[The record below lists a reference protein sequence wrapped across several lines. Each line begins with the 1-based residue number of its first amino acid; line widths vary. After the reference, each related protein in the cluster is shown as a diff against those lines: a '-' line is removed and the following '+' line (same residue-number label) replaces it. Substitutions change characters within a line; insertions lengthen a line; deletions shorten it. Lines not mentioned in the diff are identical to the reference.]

1 MREPT
6 RSTPSASAPDDE
18 TAAERIHAVTVTDLP
33 AGDPAAS
40 PERLFEAVQRH
51 FELAADRIGL
61 DEGARKV
68 LSTHR
73 REVAVSV
80 RVGMDDGSFEVY
92 PGWRIQHSGA
102 RGPFKGGLRFHPNAS
117 RDEFRCF
124 SALMTW
130 KTALLDVPFG
140 GAKGGVQVDPKT
152 LSKAELERLCRSFF
166 SAIEMMLGPFRDIPA
181 PDVNTGPREMAWMY
195 DEYSRSRGDS
205 PAVITGKPVGLGG
218 SLGRDAATGRG
229 ALFALDRIARS
240 RRWTRE
246 QIRVAVEGFGNA
258 GSWFAQ
264 LAHQLGYRVVAV
276 SDSQGAVVN
285 PEGLIPHDVLGH
297 KRETGSV
304 TGHKHADS
312 IAGDDLIGVECEVLA
327 PAALEESLRIDNAD
341 RVKANLVLEIANH
354 PTTPEGDGLLQDRGV
369 WVIPD
374 ILGSAGGVTVSYL
387 EWVQNLQRERW
398 TEERVNGRLKELM
411 ESATDL
417 VLERADESAITHR
430 AAAYEIAV
438 ERVAEAGR
446 ARGWH

>member
-1 MREPT
+1 LRDTGGVINFDEEAPT
-6 RSTPSASAPDDE
+6 TRTGGVTTSAP
-18 TAAERIHAVTVTDLP
+18 LQ
-33 AGDPAAS
+33 DPAAS
-40 PERLFEAVQRH
+40 AGRLFEAVQGH
-51 FELAADRIGL
+51 FKQAAERIRL

-80 RVGMDDGSFEVY
+80 RVSKDDGSFEVY
-92 PGWRIQHSGA
+92 PGWRIQHNGA

-130 KTALLDVPFG
+130 KTAVLDVPFG
-140 GAKGGVQVDPKT
+140 GAKGGVRVDPKS
-152 LSKAELERLCRSFF
+152 LSTAELERLCRSYF
-166 SAIEMMLGPFRDIPA
+166 SAIEMMLGPDRDIPA

-195 DEYSRSRGDS
+195 DEYSKSRGDS

-229 ALFALDRIARS
+229 ALFALDRIAAS

-258 GSWFAQ
+258 GSWFAR

-276 SDSQGAVVN
+276 SDTQGSVVN
-285 PEGLIPHDVLGH
+285 PEGLIPHDVFKH
-297 KRETGSV
+297 KLRTGSV
-304 TGHKHADS
+304 VGHKHADT
-312 IAGDDLIGVECEVLA
+312 IPGEDLIGVECEVLA
-327 PAALEESLRIDNAD
+327 PAALEESIRRDNAE
-341 RVKANLVLEIANH
+341 RVRANLVLEIANH
-354 PTTPEGDGLLQDRGV
+354 PTTPEGDRLLHERGI

-398 TEERVNGRLKELM
+398 AEDRVNGRLKDLM

-417 VLERADESAITHR
+417 VLARADESAITHR

>member
-1 MREPT
+1 MKVQGSLAADP
-6 RSTPSASAPDDE
+6 E
-18 TAAERIHAVTVTDLP
+18 TSSD
-33 AGDPAAS
+33 G
-40 PERLFEAVQRH
+40 LFEAVQGH
-51 FELAADRIGL
+51 LDQAADRIGL

-68 LSTHR
+68 LSSHR

-80 RVGMDDGSFEVY
+80 RVSRDDGSFDVY
-92 PGWRIQHSGA
+92 PGWRIQHNGA
-102 RGPFKGGLRFHPNAS
+102 RGPFKGGLRFHQNAS

-140 GAKGGVQVDPKT
+140 GAKGGVKVDPKT
-152 LSKAELERLCRSFF
+152 LSVSELERLCRSYF
-166 SAIEMMLGPFRDIPA
+166 SAIEMMVGPYRDIPA

-246 QIRVAVEGFGNA
+246 HIRVAVEGFGNA
-258 GSWFAQ
+258 GAWFAQ
-264 LAHQLGYRVVAV
+264 LAHQMGYRVVAV
-276 SDSQGAVVN
+276 SDSRGAVVN
-285 PEGLIPHDVLGH
+285 PEGLIPHDVLAH
-297 KRETGSV
+297 KQETASV
-304 TGHKHADS
+304 TGFKQADS
-312 IAGDDLIGVECEVLA
+312 IDGDDLIGVECEVLA
-327 PAALEESLRIDNAD
+327 PAALERSIRSNNAQ
-341 RVKANLVLEIANH
+341 RVRANLVLELANH
-354 PTTPEGDGLLQDRGV
+354 PTTPDGDLILHDRGV
-369 WVIPD
+369 WVVPD

-398 TEERVNGRLKELM
+398 GEERVNGRLKELM
-411 ESATDL
+411 ELATDL
-417 VLERADESAITHR
+417 VLERADEGGIPHR
-430 AAAYEIAV
+430 MAAYEIAI

>member
-1 MREPT
+1 VADFDRVTSQGSLIAHPDA
-6 RSTPSASAPDDE
+6 PS
-18 TAAERIHAVTVTDLP
+18 
-33 AGDPAAS
+33 GG
-40 PERLFEAVQRH
+40 LFDAVQGH
-51 FELAADRIGL
+51 LDQAADRIGL
-61 DEGARKV
+61 DDGARKV

-80 RVGMDDGSFEVY
+80 RVSRDDGSFDVY
-92 PGWRIQHSGA
+92 PGWRIQHNGA
-102 RGPFKGGLRFHPNAS
+102 RGPFKGGLRFHQDAS

-140 GAKGGVQVDPKT
+140 GAKGGVKVDPKA
-152 LSKAELERLCRSFF
+152 LSTSELERLCRSYF
-166 SAIEMMLGPFRDIPA
+166 SAIEMMVGPYRDIPA

-205 PAVITGKPVGLGG
+205 PAVVTGKPVGLGG

-229 ALFALDRIARS
+229 ALFALDRIAQS

-246 QIRVAVEGFGNA
+246 NIRIAVEGFGNA
-258 GSWFAQ
+258 GAWFAQ
-264 LAHQLGYRVVAV
+264 LSHQMGYRVVAV
-276 SDSQGAVVN
+276 SDSRGAVVN
-285 PEGLIPHDVLGH
+285 PEGLVPHDVLAH
-297 KRETGSV
+297 KQETGSV
-304 TGHKHADS
+304 IGFKHADT
-312 IAGDDLIGVECEVLA
+312 IDGADLIGVDCEVLA
-327 PAALEESLRIDNAD
+327 PAALERSIRADNAEEV
-341 RVKANLVLEIANH
+341 RATLVLELANH
-354 PTTPEGDGLLQDRGV
+354 PTTPDGDLLLKDRGV
-369 WVIPD
+369 WVVPD

-398 TEERVNGRLKELM
+398 TEQRVNGRLKELM

-417 VLERADESAITHR
+417 VLERADEGGTTYR

>member
-1 MREPT
+1 MVREG
-6 RSTPSASAPDDE
+6 APIHVEEADDGLFD
-18 TAAERIHAVTVTDLP
+18 AVDW
-33 AGDPAAS
+33 
-40 PERLFEAVQRH
+40 FFQQ
-51 FELAADRIGL
+51 AADRIGL
-61 DEGARKV
+61 DDGSRKV

-73 REVAVSV
+73 REVAVAV
-80 RVGMDDGSFEVY
+80 RVPRDEGTFDVY
-92 PGWRIQHSGA
+92 PGWRIQHNGA

-140 GAKGGVQVDPKT
+140 GAKGGVRVDPKT
-152 LSKAELERLCRSFF
+152 LSLAELERLCRSFF
-166 SAIEMMLGPFRDIPA
+166 SAIELVIGPHRDIPA

-195 DEYSRSRGDS
+195 DEYSRFRGDS

-246 QIRVAVEGFGNA
+246 HIRVAVEGYGNA
-258 GSWFAQ
+258 GAWFAQ

-276 SDSQGAVVN
+276 SDSRGGIVN
-285 PEGLIPHDVLGH
+285 PEGLVPHDVLEH
-297 KRETGSV
+297 KQETGSV
-304 TGHKHADS
+304 VDFKHADV
-312 IAGDDLIGVECEVLA
+312 IDGEDLVAVECEVLA
-327 PAALEESLRIDNAD
+327 PAALERSIRVDNAG
-341 RVKANLVLEIANH
+341 RVRAHLVLEIANH
-354 PTTPEGDGLLQDRGV
+354 PVTPDGDALLHDRGV
-369 WVIPD
+369 WVVPD

-387 EWVQNLQRERW
+387 EWTQNLQRERW
-398 TEERVNGRLKELM
+398 TQDRVNDRLQELM

-417 VLERADESAITHR
+417 VLDRADERSGSLR
-430 AAAYEIAV
+430 AAAYDIAV
-438 ERVAEAGR
+438 ERVAKAGR

>member
-1 MREPT
+1 M
-6 RSTPSASAPDDE
+6 SDPSVPGGE
-18 TAAERIHAVTVTDLP
+18 
-33 AGDPAAS
+33 GDPAGS
-40 PERLFEAVQRH
+40 LFAAVQGH
-51 FELAADRIGL
+51 FRQAAGRIGL
-61 DEGARKV
+61 DDGARKV

-80 RVGMDDGSFEVY
+80 RVPRDDGTFDVY
-92 PGWRIQHSGA
+92 PGWRIQHNGA
-102 RGPFKGGLRFHPNAS
+102 RGPFKGGLRFHPYAS
-117 RDEFRCF
+117 LDEFRCF

-140 GAKGGVQVDPKT
+140 GAKGGVKVDPKT
-152 LSKAELERLCRSFF
+152 LSVGELERLCRSFF
-166 SAIEMMLGPFRDIPA
+166 SAIEMIVGPFRDIPA

-205 PAVITGKPVGLGG
+205 TAVITGKPVGLGG

-264 LAHQLGYRVVAV
+264 LAHQTGYRVVAI
-276 SDSQGAVVN
+276 SDSRGAVVN
-285 PEGLIPHDVLGH
+285 PEGLIPRDVLVH
-297 KRETGSV
+297 KQETGSV
-304 TGHKHADS
+304 IGHKHADT
-312 IAGDDLIGVECEVLA
+312 IDGDDLIGVECEVLA
-327 PAALEESLRIDNAD
+327 PAALERSIRADNAE
-341 RVKANLVLEIANH
+341 RVKANLVLELANH
-354 PTTPEGDGLLQDRGV
+354 PTTPAGDRVLHDRGI

-398 TEERVNGRLKELM
+398 TEDRVNGRLQELM
-411 ESATDL
+411 EAATDL
-417 VLERADESAITHR
+417 VLERADEGAISHR

-438 ERVAEAGR
+438 QRVAQAGR

>member
-1 MREPT
+1 MT
-6 RSTPSASAPDDE
+6 IVADHHASSA
-18 TAAERIHAVTVTDLP
+18 
-33 AGDPAAS
+33 
-40 PERLFEAVQRH
+40 ERLFDAVQGHLDVAVKR
-51 FELAADRIGL
+51 LGL
-61 DEGARKV
+61 DDGALKV

-80 RVGMDDGSFEVY
+80 RVPRDDGTFDVY
-92 PGWRIQHSGA
+92 PGWRIQHNGA

-152 LSKAELERLCRSFF
+152 LSVAELERLCRSYI
-166 SAIEMMLGPFRDIPA
+166 SAIELMIGPYRDVPA

-205 PAVITGKPVGLGG
+205 PAVITGKPVKLGG
-218 SLGRDAATGRG
+218 SHGRDAATGRG
-229 ALFALDRIARS
+229 ALFALDRIAQS

-246 QIRVAVEGFGNA
+246 HIRVAVQGFGNA
-258 GSWFAQ
+258 GAWFAQ
-264 LAHQLGYRVVAV
+264 LAHQQGYRVVAI
-276 SDSQGAVVN
+276 SDSRGALVN
-285 PEGLIPHDVLGH
+285 AEGLMPHDVLEH
-297 KRETGSV
+297 KRRTGSV
-304 TGHKHADS
+304 KGFKHGDS
-312 IAGDDLIGVECEVLA
+312 IESDDLVGVECEVLA
-327 PAALEESLRIDNAD
+327 PAALEESLRVDNAE

-354 PTTPEGDGLLQDRGV
+354 PTTPEGDRMLQDRGV

-398 TEERVNGRLKELM
+398 SEERVNGRLKELM

-417 VLERADESAITHR
+417 VLERADEGGVSHR

>member
-1 MREPT
+1 VADSRIMGGALVTDPEAM
-6 RSTPSASAPDDE
+6 SADRLFRAVQGHLE
-18 TAAERIHAVTVTDLP
+18 HAAERI
-33 AGDPAAS
+33 
-40 PERLFEAVQRH
+40 RL
-51 FELAADRIGL
+51 D
-61 DEGARKV
+61 DGARKV

-80 RVGMDDGSFEVY
+80 RVPRDDGSFDVY
-92 PGWRIQHSGA
+92 PGWRIQHNGA

-117 RDEFRCF
+117 LDEFRCF

-140 GAKGGVQVDPKT
+140 GAKGGVRVDPKS
-152 LSKAELERLCRSFF
+152 LSIPELERLCRSYF
-166 SAIEMMLGPFRDIPA
+166 SAIEPVVGPYRDIPA

-195 DEYSRSRGDS
+195 DEYSKSRGDS

-229 ALFALDRIARS
+229 ALVALDRIARS

-246 QIRVAVEGFGNA
+246 HIRVAVEGFGNA
-258 GSWFAQ
+258 GSWFAE
-264 LAHQLGYRVVAV
+264 LAHRSGYRIVAV
-276 SDSQGAVVN
+276 SDSRAAIAN
-285 PEGLIPHDVLGH
+285 PEGLIPHDVLAH
-297 KRETGSV
+297 KQETGSV
-304 TGHKHADS
+304 GGFKHADT
-312 IAGDDLIGVECEVLA
+312 IEGEDLIGIECEVLA
-327 PAALEESLRIDNAD
+327 PAALEESIRGDNAG
-341 RVKANLVLEIANH
+341 RVRANLVLELANH
-354 PTTPEGDGLLQDRGV
+354 PTTPGADHVLHDRGV

-398 TEERVNGRLKELM
+398 PEDRVIDRLKGLM
-411 ESATDL
+411 EDATDL
-417 VLERADESAITHR
+417 VLERADERAISHR

-438 ERVAEAGR
+438 QRVADAGR

>member
-1 MREPT
+1 MVPRMGDSYRMT
-6 RSTPSASAPDDE
+6 RLDLTVDDLGAPSE
-18 TAAERIHAVTVTDLP
+18 
-33 AGDPAAS
+33 G
-40 PERLFEAVQRH
+40 LFDAVQGH
-51 FELAADRIGL
+51 LNQAADRIGL
-61 DEGARKV
+61 DDGARKV

-80 RVGMDDGSFEVY
+80 RVSRDDGSFDVY
-92 PGWRIQHSGA
+92 PAWRIQHNGA
-102 RGPFKGGLRFHPNAS
+102 RGPFKGGLRFHQNAS
-117 RDEFRCF
+117 ADEFRCF

-140 GAKGGVQVDPKT
+140 GAKGGVKVDPKT
-152 LSKAELERLCRSFF
+152 LSVAELERLCRSYF
-166 SAIEMMLGPFRDIPA
+166 SAIEMMVGPFRDIPA

-195 DEYSRSRGDS
+195 DEYSRSRGDT

-246 QIRVAVEGFGNA
+246 HIRVAVEGFGNA
-258 GSWFAQ
+258 GAWFAQ
-264 LAHQLGYRVVAV
+264 LAHQKGYRVVAV
-276 SDSQGAVVN
+276 SDSRGAVVN
-285 PEGLIPHDVLGH
+285 PEGLIPRDVLAH
-297 KRETGSV
+297 KRRSGSV
-304 TGHKHADS
+304 IGAKHADS
-312 IAGDDLIGVECEVLA
+312 IDGEDLIGVECEVLA
-327 PAALEESLRIDNAD
+327 PAALERSIRGDNAQ
-341 RVKANLVLEIANH
+341 RVRANLVLELANH
-354 PTTPEGDGLLQDRGV
+354 PTTPDGDLLLQDRGV
-369 WVIPD
+369 LVVPD

-398 TEERVNGRLKELM
+398 TEERVNGRLQELM

-417 VLERADESAITHR
+417 VLERADEGGIPHR

-446 ARGWH
+446 SRGWH

>member
-1 MREPT
+1 MLLG
-6 RSTPSASAPDDE
+6 ADDVE
-18 TAAERIHAVTVTDLP
+18 
-33 AGDPAAS
+33 
-40 PERLFEAVQRH
+40 
-51 FELAADRIGL
+51 
-61 DEGARKV
+61 
-68 LSTHR
+68 
-73 REVAVSV
+73 
-80 RVGMDDGSFEVY
+80 
-92 PGWRIQHSGA
+92 
-102 RGPFKGGLRFHPNAS
+102 
-117 RDEFRCF
+117 
-124 SALMTW
+124 
-130 KTALLDVPFG
+130 TALLDVPFG

-152 LSKAELERLCRSFF
+152 LSEAELERLCRSFF

-205 PAVITGKPVGLGG
+205 AGGDHRQAGRARRVAGEGCRHRTRRAV
-218 SLGRDAATGRG
+218 
-229 ALFALDRIARS
+229 RS
-240 RRWTRE
+240 RSDRPVTPVDP
-246 QIRVAVEGFGNA
+246 QIRVVVEGFGKRRLVVRAARPPARLSGRRGLRLA
-258 GSWFAQ
+258 GRGREPRR
-264 LAHQLGYRVVAV
+264 AHPARR
-276 SDSQGAVVN
+276 
-285 PEGLIPHDVLGH
+285 LGH

-354 PTTPEGDGLLQDRGV
+354 PTTPEGDRLLQDRGV

-430 AAAYEIAV
+430 ARRLTRSPLSAWPRPAAPA
-438 ERVAEAGR
+438 AGTSWSLGVQPNTQPRTRTGGSRYGAPNSGAPGHLNALR
-446 ARGWH
+446 ASGIGSIQLHSML

>member
-1 MREPT
+1 MRD
-6 RSTPSASAPDDE
+6 RLVVMTPGTPVLDHDGASS
-18 TAAERIHAVTVTDLP
+18 
-33 AGDPAAS
+33 G
-40 PERLFEAVQRH
+40 LFEAVQGH
-51 FELAADRIGL
+51 LDQAADRIRL
-61 DEGARKV
+61 DDGARKV
-68 LSTHR
+68 LSSHR

-80 RVGMDDGSFEVY
+80 RVSRDDGTFDVY
-92 PGWRIQHSGA
+92 PGWRIQHNGA

-152 LSKAELERLCRSFF
+152 LSISELERLCRSYF
-166 SAIEMMLGPFRDIPA
+166 SAIEMVVGPYRDIPA

-229 ALFALDRIARS
+229 ALFALDRIAHS

-246 QIRVAVEGFGNA
+246 HIRVAVEGFGNA
-258 GSWFAQ
+258 GAWFAQ
-264 LAHQLGYRVVAV
+264 LAHQVGYKVVAV
-276 SDSQGAVVN
+276 SDSRGAVVN
-285 PEGLIPHDVLGH
+285 PEGLIPHDVLEH
-297 KRETGSV
+297 KQQTGSV
-304 TGHKHADS
+304 IGFKHADT
-312 IAGDDLIGVECEVLA
+312 IDGDDLIGVEAEVLA
-327 PAALEESLRIDNAD
+327 PAALERSIRVDNAD
-341 RVKANLVLEIANH
+341 RVRATLVLELANH
-354 PTTPEGDGLLQDRGV
+354 PVTPEGDLLLLDRGV

-398 TEERVNGRLKELM
+398 SEERVNARLKELM

-417 VLERADESAITHR
+417 VLERADEGGVPHR
-430 AAAYEIAV
+430 MAAYEIAV

>member
-1 MREPT
+1 MGAAT
-6 RSTPSASAPDDE
+6 TTDDQPVAAADRLFRAVQGHLAQ
-18 TAAERIHAVTVTDLP
+18 AAERI
-33 AGDPAAS
+33 
-40 PERLFEAVQRH
+40 
-51 FELAADRIGL
+51 GL
-61 DEGARKV
+61 DDGARNV

-80 RVGMDDGSFEVY
+80 RVAMDDGSFEVY
-92 PGWRIQHSGA
+92 PGWRIQHNGA

-117 RDEFRCF
+117 LDEFRCF
-124 SALMTW
+124 AALMTW

-140 GAKGGVQVDPKT
+140 GAKGGVRVDPKA
-152 LSKAELERLCRSFF
+152 LSTAELERLCRSFF
-166 SAIEMMLGPFRDIPA
+166 SAIETVVGPYRDIPA

-195 DEYSRSRGDS
+195 DEYSKARGDT

-229 ALFALDRIARS
+229 ALVALDRIARS

-258 GSWFAQ
+258 GSWFAE
-264 LAHQLGYRVVAV
+264 LAHRSGYRVVAV
-276 SDSQGAVVN
+276 SDSSGAIVN
-285 PEGLIPHDVLGH
+285 PEGLIPRDLLAH
-297 KRETGSV
+297 KQETGSV
-304 TGHKHADS
+304 TAFKHADT
-312 IAGDDLIGVECEVLA
+312 IDGEELLAVECEVLA
-327 PAALEESLRIDNAD
+327 PAALEESIRAD
-341 RVKANLVLEIANH
+341 TAELVRATLVLEIANH
-354 PTTPEGDGLLQDRGV
+354 PTTPEADGVLGDRGV

-398 TEERVNGRLKELM
+398 AEERVNARLKELM
-411 ESATDL
+411 ETATEL
-417 VLERADESAITHR
+417 VLDRADERAISHR

-438 ERVAEAGR
+438 DRVARAGR

>member
-1 MREPT
+1 MARAQTHVPE
-6 RSTPSASAPDDE
+6 D
-18 TAAERIHAVTVTDLP
+18 AAED
-33 AGDPAAS
+33 
-40 PERLFEAVQRH
+40 LFEAVQG
-51 FELAADRIGL
+51 FFLQAADRIKL
-61 DEGARKV
+61 EDGARKV

-80 RVGMDDGSFEVY
+80 RVPRDDGSFDVY
-92 PGWRIQHSGA
+92 PGWRIQHNGA
-102 RGPFKGGLRFHPNAS
+102 RGPFKGGLRFHPEAS

-140 GAKGGVQVDPKT
+140 GAKGGVRVDPKA
-152 LSKAELERLCRSFF
+152 LSIAELERLCRSFV
-166 SAIEMMLGPFRDIPA
+166 SAIELVIGPHRDIPA

-195 DEYSRSRGDS
+195 DEYSRSKGDS

-246 QIRVAVEGFGNA
+246 HIRLAVEGFGNA
-258 GSWFAQ
+258 GAWFAQ

-276 SDSQGAVVN
+276 SDSRGGIVN
-285 PEGLIPHDVLGH
+285 PEGLLPHDVLEH
-297 KRETGSV
+297 KQRTGSV
-304 TGHKHADS
+304 VDFKHADD
-312 IAGDDLIGVECEVLA
+312 IDGDDLIAMECEVLA
-327 PAALEESLRIDNAD
+327 PAALERSIRTDNAE
-341 RVKANLVLEIANH
+341 RVRANLVLEIANH
-354 PTTPEGDGLLQDRGV
+354 PVTPDGDALLHDRGV
-369 WVIPD
+369 WVVPD

-387 EWVQNLQRERW
+387 EWTQNLQRERW
-398 TEERVNGRLKELM
+398 SEDRVNARLRELM
-411 ESATDL
+411 EAATDL
-417 VLERADESAITHR
+417 VLDRADEDGVSLR

-438 ERVAEAGR
+438 ERVANAGR